1 MPGKDE
7 QNQFDL
13 EAIEAQRLNAE
24 KIRRS
29 KYNPDGSLKKKPA
42 TKKNGK
48 VTKIPVIPYKER
60 REMNKVVDES

>member
-1 MPGKDE
+1 MPGKNE

-13 EAIEAQRLNAE
+13 EAIEAQRRNAE

-29 KYNPDGSLKKKPA
+29 KYNPDGSLKKKSA
-42 TKKNGK
+42 KKKEGK
-48 VTKIPVIPYKER
+48 ITKIPVIPFK